1 MKAMLYKELR
11 LALHPTNLLFL
22 LLGAMLLIP
31 AYPYYAAFIYTCLS
45 VFFLFLSA
53 RENQDTRFTALLPVK
68 KSDVVKGRCIT
79 VAAVELMQL
88 LAGVPFAF
96 LTARVNPNPAGNPV
110 GIEANAAFFGLVL
123 LLFGLFNVTFLP
135 AFYRT
140 AYKVGRA
147 LLFGGAAVTVYVVA
161 AELTVQAV
169 PAIKAALDTR
179 DPTFLPARLAVLG
192 AGALAFIVLT
202 LVSYR
207 VAARRFELVDL

>member
-1 MKAMLYKELR
+1 MKAMLYKEFR

-22 LLGAMLLIP
+22 VLGAMLLIP

-45 VFFLFLSA
+45 IFFLFLNG

-68 KSDVVKGRCIT
+68 KRDVVKGRCVT
-79 VAAVELMQL
+79 VAAVELAQL
-88 LAGVPFAF
+88 LVGVPFAF

-123 LLFGLFNVTFLP
+123 LMFGLFNVTFLP

-147 LLFGGAAVTVYVVA
+147 LLLGGAVVTVYIVA
-161 AELTVQAV
+161 AELAVQAV
-169 PAIKAALDTR
+169 PALKAALDTR
-179 DPTFLPARLAVLG
+179 DPAFLPARLAVLG

-207 VAARRFELVDL
+207 VAAKRFESVDL